1 MRYAEFKMERENLV
15 HTGDLVK
22 FTESQLPMSYYY
34 TITPAVAM
42 SRNYEPY
49 ERISSRE
56 GEVVDVRT
64 TPRGFYV
71 ILKLDEDPI
80 EGETEED
87 FRRMLKSDRTEEEAV
102 REAEKEAAEEAA
114 EEAQKEA
121 AEEAAG
127 EAGKEVAEKAVKEGS
142 QEDRPDTEQE
152 EKTGQQK
159 ADREAGT

>member
-15 HTGDLVK
+15 HTGNLVK

-114 EEAQKEA
+114 EEAEKEA
-121 AEEAAG
+121 AEEA
-127 EAGKEVAEKAVKEGS
+127 VKESG

-152 EKTGQQK
+152 GKTEQQK
-159 ADREAGT
+159 AGREAGT

>member
-114 EEAQKEA
+114 EEAEKEA
-121 AEEAAG
+121 AEE
-127 EAGKEVAEKAVKEGS
+127 AVKEGS

-152 EKTGQQK
+152 GKTEQQK
-159 ADREAGT
+159 AGREAGT

>member
-15 HTGDLVK
+15 HTGDRVK

-64 TPRGFYV
+64 TPRGYYV
-71 ILKLDEDPI
+71 ILKLDEEPI

-87 FRRMLKSDRTEEEAV
+87 FRSMLKDDKKEEEAV
-102 REAEKEAAEEAA
+102 EEAEQEAEQEEEKEEEKEAEKEAAQEKKQTEEDRARNQ
-114 EEAQKEA
+114 EQ
-121 AEEAAG
+121 
-127 EAGKEVAEKAVKEGS
+127 EAG
-142 QEDRPDTEQE
+142 R
-152 EKTGQQK
+152 
-159 ADREAGT
+159 